1 MTTTPKP
8 EPASDSVIA
17 AFTGEIAIYRREHDG
32 KLHCMRCY
40 AESAGHRPGC
50 DHAMWPSI
58 KARIEVDRATI
69 AKQAEE
75 IERLRSALINLRA
88 KCLEM
93 GWGPEAPQLLDA
105 SAALSKP
112 EPGR

>member
-8 EPASDSVIA
+8 EPASDADLAVVRPL
-17 AFTGEIAIYRREHDG
+17 GYRCIGCVLGTPPETHG
-32 KLHCMRCY
+32 
-40 AESAGHRPGC
+40 SAC
-50 DHAMWPSI
+50 IFAMEPRLL
-58 KARIEVDRATI
+58 ARIEVDRATI

>member
-8 EPASDSVIA
+8 EPASDK
-17 AFTGEIAIYRREHDG
+17 EITALASQHPG
-32 KLHCMRCY
+32 LGPKL
-40 AESAGHRPGC
+40 
-50 DHAMWPSI
+50 I
-58 KARIEVDRATI
+58 ARIEVDRATI